1 MGKGSLELYQQN
13 VSLENNIL
21 AWIGALCCKL
31 QLILQMGGALEFD
44 PRVGPGLDPMTINK
58 TKFLK
63 VEWGSIRVA
72 PLGSWKRW
80 SNGEEAILDSWQG

>member
-44 PRVGPGLDPMTINK
+44 PRVG
-58 TKFLK
+58 
-63 VEWGSIRVA
+63 
-72 PLGSWKRW
+72 
-80 SNGEEAILDSWQG
+80 